1 MRKVFTEMKK
11 TNEYKWLSEISSHTI
26 GNICI
31 DLDTAFSRFFKK
43 INGRPKIKKKNKCKK
58 SFPVRYEN
66 VYFIS
71 NCVNIEKIGKIKFQS
86 DKQFI
91 EGKNKCKYSNT
102 RIKFENNKWILSF
115 GIECENQA
123 LELNNFS
130 VGIDLGIKDLAI
142 VTYNDKNKVFK
153 NINKSKKI
161 KTLKHKLRYLERK
174 VSRKYDTNNK
184 KKAYDRKWF
193 KSNNILKTEEQIRK
207 IYNQLTNIRHNYIHQ
222 TTHSI
227 VSLLPKEVIMEDLNI
242 SGMMKNK
249 HLSKAI
255 AEQKFYEFRRQMT
268 YKCEF
273 NGIKITF
280 VDRFFPSSKMCSC
293 CGSIKKDLKLSDRI
307 YICAECGNVIDRD
320 LNAAI
325 NLMNYS
331 KV

>member
-1 MRKVFTEMKK
+1 
-11 TNEYKWLSEISSHTI
+11 
-26 GNICI
+26 
-31 DLDTAFSRFFKK
+31 
-43 INGRPKIKKKNKCKK
+43 
-58 SFPVRYEN
+58 
-66 VYFIS
+66 
-71 NCVNIEKIGKIKFQS
+71 
-86 DKQFI
+86 
-91 EGKNKCKYSNT
+91 
-102 RIKFENNKWILSF
+102 
-115 GIECENQA
+115 
-123 LELNNFS
+123 
-130 VGIDLGIKDLAI
+130 
-142 VTYNDKNKVFK
+142 
-153 NINKSKKI
+153 
-161 KTLKHKLRYLERK
+161 
-174 VSRKYDTNNK
+174 
-184 KKAYDRKWF
+184 
-193 KSNNILKTEEQIRK
+193 
-207 IYNQLTNIRHNYIHQ
+207 
-222 TTHSI
+222 
-227 VSLLPKEVIMEDLNI
+227 MEDLNI